1 MRELDIQYPIHREE
15 FLKQMSKQMTL
26 LSMGYDGD
34 DFKGKKR
41 GRKPTKLSK
50 KNLISEGVKR
60 NLISVTGNTVIDALY
75 WVLKRIDKDKEHRDN
90 VESVINN
97 NLFSLYL

>member
-1 MRELDIQYPIHREE
+1 
-15 FLKQMSKQMTL
+15 MTL

-50 KNLISEGVKR
+50 NIETKP
-60 NLISVTGNTVIDALY
+60 NTKMYASRRY
-75 WVLKRIDKDKEHRDN
+75 
-90 VESVINN
+90 
-97 NLFSLYL
+97 

>member
-34 DFKGKKR
+34 DFKGKKW

-50 KNLISEGVKR
+50 NIETKP
-60 NLISVTGNTVIDALY
+60 NTKMYASRRY
-75 WVLKRIDKDKEHRDN
+75 
-90 VESVINN
+90 
-97 NLFSLYL
+97 

>member
-1 MRELDIQYPIHREE
+1 MRDLDIQYPIHREE

-50 KNLISEGVKR
+50 NIETKP
-60 NLISVTGNTVIDALY
+60 NTKMYASRRY
-75 WVLKRIDKDKEHRDN
+75 
-90 VESVINN
+90 
-97 NLFSLYL
+97 